1 MARLLSWA
9 SDGAGDERPDR
20 PFTGYKLAHAV
31 LSADG
36 SRAGFAGLT
45 LGAHN
50 VYGAT
55 ADAMCVW
62 NKRHVPP
69 RRWCGCGFYCL
80 HTLADAR
87 SLACATENRS
97 ALLLQV
103 AASGS
108 YIRYE
113 RGLRYSRQRVR
124 AVLDA
129 QCSCGRPGTALGDA
143 GSGLIGWRHLAP
155 VCARCTA
162 GRPVLSL
169 WEFTSRLDTAVRVTG
184 LLSASPLSLG
194 PLADQPLAD
203 GALADGALADGLLA
217 DGPAPGDPLAAGHRA
232 RIPAARD
239 PRPGAPGTGT
249 AESPDAA
256 DQPSDPGESPLAVLA
271 AEIALL
277 HARLDDLQSR
287 LER

>member
-1 MARLLSWA
+1 MARLSPWPSGPA
-9 SDGAGDERPDR
+9 KDERPDR

-36 SRAGFAGLT
+36 ATAGFAGLT
-45 LGAHN
+45 LGAAS
-50 VYGAT
+50 VYSAVG
-55 ADAMCVW
+55 DASCVW
-62 NKRHVPP
+62 NRRHAPP

-80 HTLADAR
+80 HDLADAR

-97 ALLLQV
+97 ALILEV
-103 AASGS
+103 TASGR

-129 QCSCGRPGTALGDA
+129 QCACGRPGTGLADA

-155 VCARCTA
+155 VCDSCTA
-162 GRPVLSL
+162 SRPALTL
-169 WEFTSRLDTAVRVTG
+169 REFTARLDGTVRVGT
-184 LLSASPLSLG
+184 LLSST
-194 PLADQPLAD
+194 PLALGVTRQPVTRELPD
-203 GALADGALADGLLA
+203 GA
-217 DGPAPGDPLAAGHRA
+217 
-232 RIPAARD
+232 
-239 PRPGAPGTGT
+239 
-249 AESPDAA
+249 
-256 DQPSDPGESPLAVLA
+256 GEPPIAVLA

-287 LER
+287 LDK

>member
-1 MARLLSWA
+1 MARLRSWA
-9 SDGAGDERPDR
+9 AEPARDERPDR

-36 SRAGFAGLT
+36 AQAGFAGLT

-62 NKRHVPP
+62 NKRHLPP

-80 HTLADAR
+80 HALADAR
-87 SLACATENRS
+87 SLACATENRT

-129 QCSCGRPGTALGDA
+129 QCSCGRPGTSLADA

-169 WEFTSRLDTAVRVTG
+169 WEFTARLDGPVRVAG
-184 LLSASPLSLG
+184 LLSANPLSLG
-194 PLADQPLAD
+194 PPSEGPLAD
-203 GALADGALADGLLA
+203 GVVADE
-217 DGPAPGDPLAAGHRA
+217 PPGDPGAAGPPA
-232 RIPAARD
+232 QVPAAR
-239 PRPGAPGTGT
+239 GAP
-249 AESPDAA
+249 
-256 DQPSDPGESPLAVLA
+256 DQPSDAGESPIAVLA

-287 LER
+287 LDR

>member
-1 MARLLSWA
+1 MARLRSWA
-9 SDGAGDERPDR
+9 SDAGRDERPDR

-36 SRAGFAGLT
+36 GRAGFAGLT

-55 ADAMCVW
+55 ADALCVW
-62 NKRHVPP
+62 NRRHLPP

-80 HTLADAR
+80 HALADAR
-87 SLACATENRS
+87 SLNCATENRS

-113 RGLRYSRQRVR
+113 RGLRYSRQRVV

-143 GSGLIGWRHLAP
+143 GSGLIGWRHLVP
-155 VCARCTA
+155 VCVRCTA

-169 WEFTSRLDTAVRVTG
+169 WEFTARLDGPVRVAG

-194 PLADQPLAD
+194 PP
-203 GALADGALADGLLA
+203 A
-217 DGPAPGDPLAAGHRA
+217 DGPRAEGVLADASSLGDPLAEGLNTHV
-232 RIPAARD
+232 PAARD
-239 PRPGAPGTGT
+239 PQPA
-249 AESPDAA
+249 AAA
-256 DQPSDPGESPLAVLA
+256 DRPSDAGESPLAVLA

-287 LER
+287 LDR

>member
-1 MARLLSWA
+1 MARLRSWV
-9 SDGAGDERPDR
+9 SGAVRDERPDR

-36 SRAGFAGLT
+36 GKAGFAGLT

-62 NKRHVPP
+62 NKRHLPP

-113 RGLRYSRQRVR
+113 RGLRYSRQRVV

-129 QCSCGRPGTALGDA
+129 QCSCGRPGSALADA
-143 GSGLIGWRHLAP
+143 GSGLVGWRHLAP

-169 WEFTSRLDTAVRVTG
+169 WQFTARLDSPVRVAA
-184 LLSASPLSLG
+184 LLSASPMSLG
-194 PLADQPLAD
+194 PPSGGPLAQGAIADPPPPGHPLAD
-203 GALADGALADGLLA
+203 GLGAHV
-217 DGPAPGDPLAAGHRA
+217 PAGRDPLPGGPGSEAAGTV
-232 RIPAARD
+232 D
-239 PRPGAPGTGT
+239 L
-249 AESPDAA
+249 
-256 DQPSDPGESPLAVLA
+256 PSDAGESPIAVLA

-287 LER
+287 LDR

>member
-1 MARLLSWA
+1 MARLSPWPSGPA
-9 SDGAGDERPDR
+9 KDERPDR

-36 SRAGFAGLT
+36 ATAGFAGLT
-45 LGAHN
+45 LGATN
-50 VYGAT
+50 VYGAVG
-55 ADAMCVW
+55 DACCVW
-62 NKRHVPP
+62 NRRHAPP

-80 HTLADAR
+80 HDLADAR

-97 ALLLQV
+97 ALILEV
-103 AASGS
+103 TASGR

-129 QCSCGRPGTALGDA
+129 QCACGRPGAALADA

-155 VCARCTA
+155 VCDSCTA
-162 GRPVLSL
+162 GRPALTL
-169 WEFTSRLDTAVRVTG
+169 REFTARLDGTVRVGT
-184 LLSASPLSLG
+184 LLSST
-194 PLADQPLAD
+194 PLALSATRQRVPRELPD
-203 GALADGALADGLLA
+203 GA
-217 DGPAPGDPLAAGHRA
+217 
-232 RIPAARD
+232 
-239 PRPGAPGTGT
+239 
-249 AESPDAA
+249 
-256 DQPSDPGESPLAVLA
+256 GEPPIAVLA

-287 LER
+287 LDK

>member
-1 MARLLSWA
+1 MARLRSWA
-9 SDGAGDERPDR
+9 SDEARDERPDR

-36 SRAGFAGLT
+36 GKAGFAGLT

-62 NKRHVPP
+62 NRRHLPP

-87 SLACATENRS
+87 SLNCATENRS
-97 ALLLQV
+97 ALLIKV

-113 RGLRYSRQRVR
+113 RGLRYSRQRVV

-129 QCSCGRPGTALGDA
+129 QCSCGRPGSALADA
-143 GSGLIGWRHLAP
+143 GSGIIGWRHLGP

-169 WEFTSRLDTAVRVTG
+169 REFTARLDSPVRVAG

-194 PLADQPLAD
+194 PPADGPRAEGVVADAPPLAD
-203 GALADGALADGLLA
+203 
-217 DGPAPGDPLAAGHRA
+217 PVAA
-232 RIPAARD
+232 
-239 PRPGAPGTGT
+239 
-249 AESPDAA
+249 SDA
-256 DQPSDPGESPLAVLA
+256 GESPFAVLA

-277 HARLDDLQSR
+277 HARIDDLQSR

>member
-1 MARLLSWA
+1 MARLSPWPSGPA
-9 SDGAGDERPDR
+9 KDERPDR

-36 SRAGFAGLT
+36 ATAGFAGLT
-45 LGAHN
+45 LGAAS
-50 VYGAT
+50 VYGAVG
-55 ADAMCVW
+55 DASCVW
-62 NKRHVPP
+62 NRRHAPP

-80 HTLADAR
+80 HDLADAR

-97 ALLLQV
+97 ALILEV
-103 AASGS
+103 TASGR

-129 QCSCGRPGTALGDA
+129 QCACGRPGAALADA

-155 VCARCTA
+155 VCDSCTA
-162 GRPVLSL
+162 GRPALTL
-169 WEFTSRLDTAVRVTG
+169 REFTARLDGTVRVGT
-184 LLSASPLSLG
+184 LLSST
-194 PLADQPLAD
+194 PLALSVTRKRVPRELPD
-203 GALADGALADGLLA
+203 GA
-217 DGPAPGDPLAAGHRA
+217 
-232 RIPAARD
+232 
-239 PRPGAPGTGT
+239 
-249 AESPDAA
+249 
-256 DQPSDPGESPLAVLA
+256 GEPPIAVLA

-287 LER
+287 LDK

>member
-1 MARLLSWA
+1 MMARLWSGLPEPTR
-9 SDGAGDERPDR
+9 DERPDR

-36 SRAGFAGLT
+36 GRAGFAGLT

-50 VYGAT
+50 VYGAI

-62 NKRHVPP
+62 NKRHLPP

-97 ALLLQV
+97 ALLLEV

-129 QCSCGRPGTALGDA
+129 QCACGRPGAALADA

-155 VCARCTA
+155 VCAGCTR

-169 WEFTSRLDTAVRVTG
+169 WQFTARLDSPVRVAG
-184 LLSASPLSLG
+184 LLSTSLLSLG
-194 PLADQPLAD
+194 SP
-203 GALADGALADGLLA
+203 
-217 DGPAPGDPLAAGHRA
+217 AAGPVPDGQL
-232 RIPAARD
+232 PA
-239 PRPGAPGTGT
+239 GQL
-249 AESPDAA
+249 PDALLPDGVVA
-256 DQPSDPGESPLAVLA
+256 DAPDAGESPFAVLS

-287 LER
+287 LDR

>member
-1 MARLLSWA
+1 MARLWSGVPEA
-9 SDGAGDERPDR
+9 MRDERPDR

-36 SRAGFAGLT
+36 AGAGFAGLT

-62 NKRHVPP
+62 NKRHMPP

-97 ALLLQV
+97 ALLIEV

-129 QCSCGRPGTALGDA
+129 QCSCGRPGIALADA

-169 WEFTSRLDTAVRVTG
+169 WQFTSRLDSPVRVAS

-194 PLADQPLAD
+194 PPSDGPLAGGVLADASSL
-203 GALADGALADGLLA
+203 
-217 DGPAPGDPLAAGHRA
+217 GDPLAEGLSAHV
-232 RIPAARD
+232 PAARD
-239 PRPGAPGTGT
+239 PLPGAPGTVPADTGAAGT
-249 AESPDAA
+249 ADL
-256 DQPSDPGESPLAVLA
+256 PSDAGESPIAVLA

-287 LER
+287 LDR

>member
-1 MARLLSWA
+1 MARLRSRA
-9 SDGAGDERPDR
+9 PDQARGERPDR

-36 SRAGFAGLT
+36 GTAGFAGLT

-55 ADAMCVW
+55 ADAVCVW
-62 NKRHVPP
+62 NKRHLPP

-80 HTLADAR
+80 HALADAR
-87 SLACATENRS
+87 SLNCATENRS

-113 RGLRYSRQRVR
+113 RGLRYSRQRVV

-143 GSGLIGWRHLAP
+143 GSGLVGWRHLSP
-155 VCARCTA
+155 VCARCAA

-169 WEFTSRLDTAVRVTG
+169 REFTARLDSPVRVAG

-194 PLADQPLAD
+194 PA
-203 GALADGALADGLLA
+203 GAG
-217 DGPAPGDPLAAGHRA
+217 
-232 RIPAARD
+232 
-239 PRPGAPGTGT
+239 
-249 AESPDAA
+249 AA
-256 DQPSDPGESPLAVLA
+256 DLPSDAGESPIAVLA

-287 LER
+287 LDR